1 MGASDGATTGLKTPG
16 DVIAGALGDEHRLE
30 CTVVGDAVNTAARM
44 ERLTADLGTPLLIS
58 ADVVAAAPGLERELR
73 PSALS
78 RHVLRR
84 RSQPIHPYRFA
95 VTPAIALRRS
105 QVNPA
110 KRMTIH

>member
-58 ADVVAAAPGLERELR
+58 ADVVAAAPGLNGSCGRRHSPATSCGAAASRFTPIGSPSLR
-73 PSALS
+73 
-78 RHVLRR
+78 
-84 RSQPIHPYRFA
+84 Q
-95 VTPAIALRRS
+95 
-105 QVNPA
+105 
-110 KRMTIH
+110 